1 MEIKGRD
8 ALKFKITVP
17 PAQEPV
23 TLDEV
28 KIQLQIDLT
37 DTLYDDQINALIPAA
52 REWCEGYQNR
62 AYITQ
67 TIELAQD
74 YWPYRDE
81 IRLPR
86 PPLQSVTAMSYTDS
100 DGTATTASASTYLVD
115 TFSEPGYL
123 VASDMWPCEE
133 LQAVNGVIVTYV
145 AGYGD
150 DPEDVPSLIRQA
162 ITVLCMHWFNNG
174 FCEPPDAVKAML
186 NLNRVIPV

>member
-1 MEIKGRD
+1 MVINGRD

-23 TLDEV
+23 TLDDV
-28 KIQLQIDLT
+28 KTALGIELT
-37 DTLYDDQINALIPAA
+37 DTIYDDQISPWIPAA

-67 TIELAQD
+67 TIELAKD

-86 PPLQSVTAMSYTDS
+86 PPLQSVTAMAYMDS
-100 DGTATTASASTYLVD
+100 TGTATTASASTYFVD
-115 TFSEPGYL
+115 NFSEPGFL
-123 VASDMWPCEE
+123 VAYSAWPAGA
-133 LQAVNGVIVTYV
+133 LRPANGVIVEYV

-150 DPEDVPSLIRQA
+150 DPVDVPSLIRQA

-174 FCEPPDAVKAML
+174 FCEPPDAVKSML
-186 NLNRVIPV
+186 DLNRIIPI